1 MKCFEIKLIT
11 IFLLGLN
18 TFHLYGAIPKGEFVK
33 TESESHEFEHLRVI
47 MPQSSG
53 RALVWHKLRIRQKNF
68 HNFMFDEEFNYWLDS
83 ANAFAFKALDINLD
97 GYSDFVIHN
106 FEQIQYYIYEP
117 TAHQFKQNL
126 WLSCAA
132 SWNYNTE
139 KSNISIVLDHGNI
152 LQKLRVNLPSMT
164 LTSAFQFSA
173 MTSDSIEISQVQ
185 LKCPIT
191 FLNHRQYQQPKLDEV
206 KFDKV
211 KMTPQK
217 FHFFM
222 RDSVNIVLHDKKIIN
237 EYSSLKIIIEKFN
250 EDHKVWE
257 EYKLQPSFD
266 GQLELFKNSEHFM
279 FLGICDQSGY
289 PLFSGFSFVTG
300 KFRVKLYSK
309 ELLLA
314 QTESFFIH
322 R

>member
-1 MKCFEIKLIT
+1 MFGKNLIVVFLFGLKT
-11 IFLLGLN
+11 I
-18 TFHLYGAIPKGEFVK
+18 HLHGAIPKGEFLK
-33 TESESHEFEHLRVI
+33 SESESHEFEHLRVI

-68 HNFMFDEEFNYWLDS
+68 HNFIFDEEFNYWLDS
-83 ANAFAFKALDINLD
+83 TNALGFEALEINFD
-97 GYSDFVIHN
+97 GYCDFAIQN
-106 FEQIQYYIYEP
+106 FEQKQYYIYEP
-117 TAHQFKQNL
+117 TTHQFKQNQ

-152 LQKLRVNLPSMT
+152 LQKLTVNLPSMT
-164 LTSAFQFSA
+164 LASAFQFSP
-173 MTSDSIEISQVQ
+173 MSSDSTEISLVQ

-191 FLNHRQYQQPKLDEV
+191 SLNHRQYQQPKLDQV

-237 EYSSLKIIIEKFN
+237 EYSSLKIIIEEFN

-257 EYKLQPSFD
+257 EYKLQPLFN
-266 GQLELFKNSEHFM
+266 GQFEMFKNGEHFM

-300 KFRVKLYSK
+300 KFRVKLYEK